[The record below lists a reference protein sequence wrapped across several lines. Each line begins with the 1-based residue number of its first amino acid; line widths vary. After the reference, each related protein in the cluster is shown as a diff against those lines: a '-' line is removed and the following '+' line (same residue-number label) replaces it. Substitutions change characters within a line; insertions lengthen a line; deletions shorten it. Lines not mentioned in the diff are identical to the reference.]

1 MNHISKRILITLT
14 AGLITLTTMAQS
26 FGELPVKKING
37 RKYHYY
43 EVKAGETVY
52 SLCRR
57 FGINQEE
64 LVKSNPSVEDGLR
77 AGQQLLFPVQ
87 PASGKGGE
95 TSASHQQVAA
105 EKHLVEHVVEKGETA
120 YGICKKYGLTT
131 EEFFALNPSARD
143 GLRAGTRVKIGRGTE
158 TSRTDAA
165 RKAEPE
171 TSKAVKSGETKP
183 SVQKGQQEYTIQQGE
198 TLYQI
203 ATRNGMTLRELLDAN
218 PTVDPTNYKA
228 GTRLVVAKASASEA
242 REATKTTPPSPLA
255 PAEENEGE
263 VERRVVQSPTPE
275 YGVNPV
281 YSPEDTIVIAI
292 TLPFNAGSEQRD
304 SRALRATEFYRGFAV
319 AMDTLR
325 NYGRPVKLLTY
336 DTKGTAEG
344 VSEILADPALRQA
357 RVIVAPDM
365 GSQLDQMA
373 PYASRN
379 GIYLLNL
386 FVIKDDS
393 HLTNPFIIQGNI
405 PHTSMY
411 TKAID
416 YFLTTFPDVTPVVL
430 KRNGGKEDKAEY
442 VEKLKSELSKRGR
455 KFHEIEFSDKLS
467 TTTLEKLP
475 TGANYAF
482 IPVSSTMDEM
492 HKFIDAVKKYKES
505 GASEGSVMLWGY
517 SEWLTARGDNQVR
530 LHDTNTYIFSRFYS
544 VEKDDEEEQLQRS
557 FERWF
562 GTRIADKI
570 PKQGTYG
577 FDTGMFLIRAL
588 NVNHGNFDIMSPA
601 YDGIQNAFEFIRV
614 GEGGGLVNDEM
625 FMINFAP
632 DGTIHKFGV

>member
-1 MNHISKRILITLT
+1 MSHIFNRLLFTLT
-14 AGLITLTTMAQS
+14 ASLIAFTTIAQS
-26 FGELPVKKING
+26 LRELPVKNING

-57 FGINQEE
+57 FGISTKE
-64 LVKSNPSVEDGLR
+64 LTASNPSVEDGLK
-77 AGQQLLFPVQ
+77 AGQQLLFAVEQTAVEQQ
-87 PASGKGGE
+87 P
-95 TSASHQQVAA
+95 TSSTTA
-105 EKHLVEHVVEKGETA
+105 EEHIVDKGETP
-120 YGICKKYGLTT
+120 YGISRKYGLTV
-131 EEFFALNPSARD
+131 EEFFAMNPSARD
-143 GLRAGTRVKIGRGTE
+143 GLRAGSRVKVEHVTSAPARQTE
-158 TSRTDAA
+158 ARQKDEKTSNTHTTDVANISGN
-165 RKAEPE
+165 KAG
-171 TSKAVKSGETKP
+171 K
-183 SVQKGQQEYTIQQGE
+183 EYVVQQGE

-203 ATRNGMTLRELLDAN
+203 ATRNGLKLRELLDAN
-218 PTVDPTNYKA
+218 PSVDPTDYKS
-228 GTRLVVAKASASEA
+228 GTRLFIPATPQPAA
-242 REATKTTPPSPLA
+242 REESINTVPSPIA
-255 PAEENEGE
+255 PSDKDDEV
-263 VERRVVQSPTPE
+263 VERKVVQAPTPE
-275 YGVNPV
+275 YGINPI

-319 AMDTLR
+319 AMDSLR
-325 NYGRPVKLLTY
+325 NYGRPVKLLAY
-336 DTKGTAEG
+336 DTKGTTEG
-344 VSEILADPALRQA
+344 VNEILADPTLRQA

-373 PYASRN
+373 SYASRN

-411 TKAID
+411 IKAID

-442 VEKLKSELSKRGR
+442 VDKLKAELSKRNR
-455 KFHEIEFSDKLS
+455 KFHEIEFSDKLT

-475 TGANYAF
+475 TGVNYAF

-492 HKFIDAVKKYKES
+492 HKFIDAVKKYKENGS
-505 GASEGSVMLWGY
+505 SEGSVMLWGY
-517 SEWLTARGDNQVR
+517 SEWLTARGDNQAK

-577 FDTGMFLIRAL
+577 FDTGMFLIKAL
-588 NVNHGNFDIMSPA
+588 NMNHGNFDIMSPA
-601 YDGIQNAFEFIRV
+601 YDGIQNAYEFIRV
-614 GEGGGLVNDEM
+614 GDGGGLVNDEM

-632 DGTIHKFGV
+632 DGSIHKFGV